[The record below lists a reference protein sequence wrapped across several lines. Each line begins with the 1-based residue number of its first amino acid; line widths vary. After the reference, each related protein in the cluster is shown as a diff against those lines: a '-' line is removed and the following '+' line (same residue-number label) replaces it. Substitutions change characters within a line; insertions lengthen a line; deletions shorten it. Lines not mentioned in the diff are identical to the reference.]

1 MSVIR
6 ALLLI
11 LAAAAAAAACVR
23 AVRMLRDL
31 PRRRRLA
38 LARETLCDAPGG
50 TGISVLYRC
59 DEERLR
65 LPSLLDVGYA
75 CYEVVAVLDAARCPE
90 VFAALESHYRL
101 FPAAV
106 PAACDLPV
114 GTLRGLYRSRKR
126 CFRRLVVVDRPCDT
140 PAADLDA
147 AAAVASYE
155 YLLPVPAACRLVPG
169 AVERLVAELS
179 LRSHCHTVLI
189 RSVAG
194 VPAML
199 LSRDAVIVAGG
210 FARKPWRHVP
220 HRCRATLYAPLFRPA
235 VRVRRRGLRRGAA
248 VVLALSVAAAA
259 CAGWWVV
266 CAVLLAVA
274 AAWCAALLGAAASA
288 AEGGPAVRSRFRVK
302 NFTVS

>member
-1 MSVIR
+1 M
-6 ALLLI
+6 
-11 LAAAAAAAACVR
+11 
-23 AVRMLRDL
+23 
-31 PRRRRLA
+31 
-38 LARETLCDAPGG
+38 
-50 TGISVLYRC
+50 LYRC

-90 VFAALESHYRL
+90 VFATLESHYRL

>member
-1 MSVIR
+1 M
-6 ALLLI
+6 
-11 LAAAAAAAACVR
+11 
-23 AVRMLRDL
+23 
-31 PRRRRLA
+31 
-38 LARETLCDAPGG
+38 CDAPGG

-90 VFAALESHYRL
+90 VFATLESHYRL
-101 FPAAV
+101 FRAAV

-220 HRCRATLYAPLFRPA
+220 RRCRATLYAPLFRPA

>member
-31 PRRRRLA
+31 PRRRLLA

-90 VFAALESHYRL
+90 VFATLESHYRL
-101 FPAAV
+101 FRAAV

-220 HRCRATLYAPLFRPA
+220 RRCR
-235 VRVRRRGLRRGAA
+235 RRGAA